1 MKLSLKYFRNVT
13 DKSEAL
19 YKESKR
25 RRGSI
30 EAETKVKLRD
40 EMNVL
45 SHV

>member
-13 DKSEAL
+13 DKRKAL

-30 EAETKVKLRD
+30 EAETKVKLRG
-40 EMNVL
+40 EMHVL
-45 SHV
+45 GHV